1 MTGKKVRAF
10 LIGLVALAAVA
21 ALFQVSAATANPSN
35 SLRYEVKAKNATLIR
50 RVLGEVTTYVNGV
63 PASPVDAFS
72 WDGQGVTPIQGSVK
86 LKIDPVSNTGEI
98 KAEWKDE
105 NGEWEYRQT
114 VFSPPDHSTGLQVGP
129 GANDTKLIT
138 GDPVTTN
145 VYLHGDTTAGGPV
158 LPTVFNLL
166 TTWGPAEITLNG
178 QPFENTL
185 DGTPTWP
192 GHTMTTV
199 GVRDENGQVLATDGT
214 IFNPSKAAMGVV
226 YDDELEFH
234 LVFHDMPDGPDAGLG
249 NIPPPPAFF
258 YHVTFNDVKV
268 KIEGAD

>member
-21 ALFQVSAATANPSN
+21 ALFQVNAATANPSN

-50 RVLGEVTTYVNGV
+50 EVTGEPTTYVNGV
-63 PASPVDAFS
+63 PASPADSFA
-72 WDGQGVTPIQGSVK
+72 WDGQGVTSIQGTVK
-86 LKIDPVSNTGEI
+86 VDIDPVSNTGEI

-105 NGEWEYRQT
+105 NGNWKYRQT
-114 VFSPPDHSTGLQVGP
+114 VFTDPGHPTGLQVGP
-129 GANDTKLIT
+129 GANDTQLIT

-145 VYLHGDTTAGGPV
+145 VYLHGDTTAGGPI

-199 GVRDENGQVLATDGT
+199 GVRDENGQVKTTDGS
-214 IFNPSKAAMGVV
+214 IFNPSQSANGVV
-226 YDDELEFH
+226 YNDELEFH
-234 LVFHDMPDGPDAGLG
+234 LVFHDMPDSPDAGLG
-249 NIPPPPAFF
+249 NIPPPASFF